1 MTDQEPLHPS
11 VSESGEVGH
20 GGLGPGQVQPGELAA
35 ELPASGTA
43 ALAAGAATRRRRGVR
58 VTTAAA
64 VALGLAVGG
73 GVAGAAASSSSSPTT
88 SSSPSGT
95 ALTAQSGGAATC
107 GSPPAAVGTVK
118 SVGDGTFVLTTASAS
133 TVTVDVGSSTKYVD
147 PSVSSPTFS
156 DVTVGE
162 HVAVI
167 GTESSNT
174 VTATSVLIGLP
185 PAGGMGG
192 GRFGAAGP
200 GGPPAAVGTVKSVG
214 DGTFVLTTA
223 SGSTVT
229 VDVGSSTKYVDPS
242 VSSPT
247 FSDVTVGEHVA
258 VIGTESSNTVTATTV
273 LIGAPP
279 AGGMAP
285 PGLGSGSS
293 SNNATGSENATG
305 YSVSG
310 GLTTT

>member
-1 MTDQEPLHPS
+1 MTDQDPLHPS
-11 VSESGEVGH
+11 VSGSGQVEH
-20 GGLGPGQVQPGELAA
+20 GGLGPGQVRPGEMAA
-35 ELPASGTA
+35 ELPGSGTA
-43 ALAAGAATRRRRGVR
+43 ALAAGAVTRRRRGVR

-64 VALGLAVGG
+64 VALGLAVAG
-73 GVAGAAASSSSSPTT
+73 GVAGAASSSSSANTP
-88 SSSPSGT
+88 SSSSGT
-95 ALTAQSGGAATC
+95 ALAAQSGGTAMC

-118 SVGDGTFVLTTASAS
+118 SVGDNTFTLTTSSGS

-156 DVTVGE
+156 NVTVGE

-174 VTATSVLIGLP
+174 VTATSVLIGAP

-192 GRFGAAGP
+192 GAFGAAGP

-214 DGTFVLTTA
+214 DNTFTLTTA

-247 FSDVTVGEHVA
+247 LSNVTVGEHVA
-258 VIGTESSNTVTATTV
+258 VIGTESSDTVTATAV

-279 AGGMAP
+279 VRGMAP
-285 PGLGSGSS
+285 PGFGSGSS
-293 SNNATGSENATG
+293 SGSSTSSGNTTSD
-305 YSVSG
+305 SVSG
-310 GLTTT
+310 GFTTA